1 MIVKGMRLPRSLNNI
16 MIPDILINPMPQDKI
31 AMRQFGVLMDFNH
44 PERYW
49 QRLDEIVYEVSEE
62 MAILP

>member
-1 MIVKGMRLPRSLNNI
+1 MKLPQSLDNI
-16 MIPDILINPMPQDKI
+16 MITDILINPMPQDRI
-31 AMRQFGVLMDFNH
+31 IMRQFGVLMDFNH

-49 QRLDEIVYEVSEE
+49 QRLAEIEFEVSEE

>member
-1 MIVKGMRLPRSLNNI
+1 MRLPQSLDNI
-16 MIPDILINPMPQDKI
+16 MIPDILINPMPQDRI
-31 AMRQFGVLMDFNH
+31 IMRQFGVLMDFNH

-49 QRLDEIVYEVSEE
+49 QRLAEIGFEVSEE